1 MGVVAPSRKSSSTV
15 TRKRS
20 TDFSKL
26 GPLKNQ
32 GTKGFSSYRDPAARA
47 TRKGSKHADAMDSD
61 EDDEEPGARDEM
73 DDVDVKDEN
82 GNPLIL
88 TEEDRQRQEEMAEGV
103 RHIKVCCYFPSMM
116 SCITN
121 SSTAQAPALGRV
133 QQPYPQQISSC
144 RCFKGKH
151 HRRHHLAQRQ
161 SQPENSCR
169 ALRCIR

>member
-47 TRKGSKHADAMDSD
+47 NRKGSKNADAMDSD
-61 EDDEEPGARDEM
+61 DDDEEPGARDDM

-82 GNPLIL
+82 GNPVIL
-88 TEEDRQRQEEMAEGV
+88 TEEDRQRQEEMADGV
-103 RHIKVCCYFPSMM
+103 RHIKVRFCFPSILF
-116 SCITN
+116 CKTN
-121 SSTAQAPALGRV
+121 SSTAQAPALWRV
-133 QQPYPQQISSC
+133 QQPHSQQIPSR
-144 RCFKGKH
+144 RCFDGEH
-151 HRRHHLAQRQ
+151 HRRHNLSQRQ
-161 SQPENSCR
+161 GQPKTARR
-169 ALRCIR
+169 ALRRIL

>member
-1 MGVVAPSRKSSSTV
+1 MGVVAPSRKGSSTV

-47 TRKGSKHADAMDSD
+47 ARKGSKNADAMDSD
-61 EDDEEPGARDEM
+61 EDDEEPGARDDM

-103 RHIKVCCYFPSMM
+103 RHIKVRFCFPSAFFLFPAMLT
-116 SCITN
+116 SN
-121 SSTAQAPALGRV
+121 SSSANTRASSTIPLPANPLMSGL
-133 QQPYPQQISSC
+133 Q
-144 RCFKGKH
+144 
-151 HRRHHLAQRQ
+151 RHT
-161 SQPENSCR
+161 SPT
-169 ALRCIR
+169 I

>member
-1 MGVVAPSRKSSSTV
+1 MLIEQLEKMGVVAPSRKGSSTV

-47 TRKGSKHADAMDSD
+47 ARKGSKNADAMDSD
-61 EDDEEPGARDEM
+61 EDDEEPGARDDM

-103 RHIKVCCYFPSMM
+103 RHIKVSFCFPSVF
-116 SCITN
+116 
-121 SSTAQAPALGRV
+121 SS
-133 QQPYPQQISSC
+133 
-144 RCFKGKH
+144 F
-151 HRRHHLAQRQ
+151 
-161 SQPENSCR
+161 
-169 ALRCIR
+169 LRC

>member
-1 MGVVAPSRKSSSTV
+1 MGVIAPSRKASSTV

-47 TRKGSKHADAMDSD
+47 NRKGSKNADAMDSD
-61 EDDEEPGARDEM
+61 EEDEEPGARDEM

-88 TEEDRQRQEEMAEGV
+88 TEEDRLRQEEMAEGV
-103 RHIKVCCYFPSMM
+103 RHIKVRFLISFLP
-116 SCITN
+116 
-121 SSTAQAPALGRV
+121 V
-133 QQPYPQQISSC
+133 QSD
-144 RCFKGKH
+144 
-151 HRRHHLAQRQ
+151 
-161 SQPENSCR
+161 
-169 ALRCIR
+169 

>member
-47 TRKGSKHADAMDSD
+47 TRKGSKNADAMDSD

-103 RHIKVCCYFPSMM
+103 RHIKVC
-116 SCITN
+116 SCFSSVLLYMTN

-133 QQPYPQQISSC
+133 QQSYSQQISSC
-144 RCFKGKH
+144 RCFDRKH
-151 HRRHHLAQRQ
+151 HRRHHLAQREG
-161 SQPENSCR
+161 QPKTSC
-169 ALRCIR
+169 

>member
-32 GTKGFSSYRDPAARA
+32 GTKGFSSYRDPAAPA
-47 TRKGSKHADAMDSD
+47 TRKGLKNADAMDSD

-103 RHIKVCCYFPSMM
+103 RHIKVYCYFLSALFCM
-116 SCITN
+116 TN
-121 SSTAQAPALGRV
+121 LSTAQAPALGRI
-133 QQPYPQQISSC
+133 QQPYSQQISSC
-144 RCFKGKH
+144 WCFNGKH
-151 HRRHHLAQRQ
+151 HRRHHLTQRQ
-161 SQPENSCR
+161 GQPKTSRR
-169 ALRCIR
+169 ALRRIH